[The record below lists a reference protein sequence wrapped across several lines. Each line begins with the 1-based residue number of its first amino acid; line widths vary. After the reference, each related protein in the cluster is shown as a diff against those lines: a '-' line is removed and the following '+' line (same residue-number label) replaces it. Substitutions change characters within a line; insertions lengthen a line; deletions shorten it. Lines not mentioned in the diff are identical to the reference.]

1 MVILAAAVT
10 LLSEREASETV
21 ENKIYQK
28 LKKGKKWN
36 VTLILDLFFTIKY
49 DNLHLLLFKKK
60 TKHWFIILTIFKRNH

>member
-28 LKKGKKWN
+28 LKKEKWN

>member
-21 ENKIYQK
+21 ENKIYQQ
-28 LKKGKKWN
+28 LKKWKKWN

-49 DNLHLLLFKKK
+49 DNLHLLLLKKK
-60 TKHWFIILTIFKRNH
+60 QNIDL

>member
-28 LKKGKKWN
+28 LKKEKWN

-60 TKHWFIILTIFKRNH
+60 QNIDL

>member
-60 TKHWFIILTIFKRNH
+60 QNIDL

>member
-28 LKKGKKWN
+28 LKKEKMKCN
-36 VTLILDLFFTIKY
+36 FNTR
-49 DNLHLLLFKKK
+49 
-60 TKHWFIILTIFKRNH
+60 FIFYN

>member
-28 LKKGKKWN
+28 LKKEKMKCNFNTRFIFLQLNMTTYIYYYSKKN
-36 VTLILDLFFTIKY
+36 IDL
-49 DNLHLLLFKKK
+49 
-60 TKHWFIILTIFKRNH
+60 

>member
-49 DNLHLLLFKKK
+49 DNLHLLLLKK